1 MSFRVDEDGV
11 GPGFGVRS
19 RAAQR
24 LLLTEAGDERL
35 GAGDHQEP
43 RVAAGGG
50 RRLDLPG
57 VLFRG
62 DQVSAHPGVEAAPL
76 RELVVLDSV
85 AVRAG
90 ALELAGVAYAAI
102 GVAVAFEGDGDHR

>member
-11 GPGFGVRS
+11 GPGFDVRS

-35 GAGDHQEP
+35 GAGDHQESG
-43 RVAAGGG
+43 VAAGGG

-57 VLFRG
+57 VLFRR
-62 DQVSAHPGVEAAPL
+62 DQVATNPRVEAASF
-76 RELVVLDSV
+76 RELVVLD
-85 AVRAG
+85 ADAGRAG
-90 ALELAGVAYAAI
+90 ALELGGGAHDVDGV
-102 GVAVAFEGDGDHR
+102 